1 MPQVNDSWQFKLV
14 STLSLRARER
24 APGALASGRGI
35 SGEAEAERP
44 LRGDKAEC
52 TRLAEV
58 RGYLI

>member
-1 MPQVNDSWQFKLV
+1 MALSGMGGLAGIGGV
-14 STLSLRARER
+14 SARER
-24 APGALASGRGI
+24 APGRRL